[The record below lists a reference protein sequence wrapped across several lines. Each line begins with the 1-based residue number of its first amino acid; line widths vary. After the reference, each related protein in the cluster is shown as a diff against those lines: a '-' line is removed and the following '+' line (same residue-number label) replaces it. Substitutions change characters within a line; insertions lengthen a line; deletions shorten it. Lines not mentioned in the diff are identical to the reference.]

1 MEKQIK
7 VKSIAFNLDDPHQ
20 YKLFTHSTNTTNFSS
35 YIKSL
40 IQRDMEGNSQPII
53 PQQVVVKESNEL
65 DLSHVRGLI

>member
-1 MEKQIK
+1 MKKQIK
-7 VKSIAFNLDDPHQ
+7 VKSIAFNIDDPHQ

-40 IQRDMEGNSQPII
+40 IQRDMEGSSSSVI
-53 PQQVVVKESNEL
+53 PQPVVVKESKEL